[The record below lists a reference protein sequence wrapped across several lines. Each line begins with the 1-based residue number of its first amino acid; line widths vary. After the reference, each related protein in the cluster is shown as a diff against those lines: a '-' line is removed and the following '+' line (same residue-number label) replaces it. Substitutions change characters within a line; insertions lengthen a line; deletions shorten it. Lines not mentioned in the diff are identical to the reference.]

1 MAQQQSFF
9 HHRLHLTMIWQKH
22 RPKQGVTNFQKNKNI
37 CVCLC
42 VTRFRR
48 PHRHQIAVKYGGKL
62 VEWKLPKILQL
73 LQIQIIICLIIN
85 FKKLRNFHKTF
96 PLPNF
101 LQHAAYMYVCTTK
114 NHAYNLYSVYST
126 GSHVIKK

>member
-48 PHRHQIAVKYGGKL
+48 PHRHQIAVKYGGKF

-73 LQIQIIICLIIN
+73 LQIQIIICLIKN
-85 FKKLRNFHKTF
+85 LETSTKHFHYQTF
-96 PLPNF
+96 CSMVRTC
-101 LQHAAYMYVCTTK
+101 MYVLQNVMHIIYTVSIQL
-114 NHAYNLYSVYST
+114 AVM
-126 GSHVIKK
+126 